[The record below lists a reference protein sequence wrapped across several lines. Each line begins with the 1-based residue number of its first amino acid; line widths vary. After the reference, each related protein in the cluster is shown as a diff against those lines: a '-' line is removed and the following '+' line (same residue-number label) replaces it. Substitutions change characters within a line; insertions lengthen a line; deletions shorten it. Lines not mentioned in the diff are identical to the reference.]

1 MIDDHGCAE
10 KTSRLLLLL
19 VGSHMSG
26 AFLGGILQGCF
37 LAASSSFFRGGPSS
51 RRVSRQSLKGTC
63 WNPQA
68 GEVEAPSTPTFSS
81 LGPIIYTGLWKLSQR
96 GRAARIS
103 LSGTS
108 SWLFDM
114 HFTFPTPWTWVRQVV
129 SLHQRRQQTSRI
141 HGDGDRRRPMR
152 SPSSHIRGMQ
162 VTATVDTWAHQQL
175 GIAG

>member
-1 MIDDHGCAE
+1 MCRENFKTPPPPPRKSYEWSLSGGNSSGMLSRGFFILFSGRPFFAE
-10 KTSRLLLLL
+10 SKP
-19 VGSHMSG
+19 
-26 AFLGGILQGCF
+26 AKPKGI
-37 LAASSSFFRGGPSS
+37 
-51 RRVSRQSLKGTC
+51 C
-63 WNPQA
+63 WKPQA